1 MRQALAVLVLL
12 IAAAPAA
19 ARVRPARAPHRI
31 LWIGAHPDDEI
42 LLSPLLGRDCVE
54 RGAACAMLVMTR
66 GEAGGSAEVRAGEL
80 AASAAM
86 LHATLTQWT
95 FADVMADV
103 DATWSAAAGG
113 REALLDRIAAAIDA
127 ASPSVVYTFDPRHGS
142 TCHPAHRAIGALV
155 VEAMARRGIAAPLYF
170 VETTSSFASAVADPI
185 VIDAAPFWSYLVR
198 DAQIHAS
205 QFPASQIETFATLP
219 VEQRKVWL
227 LDARSAPRAMYSV
240 ACP

>member
-1 MRQALAVLVLL
+1 MRQTLAVLLL

-54 RGAACAMLVMTR
+54 RGSSCAMLVMTR
-66 GEAGGSAEVRAGEL
+66 GEAGGAAEVRMGEM

-86 LHATLTQWT
+86 LHATLTQWM
-95 FADVMADV
+95 FPDVMADV

-113 REALLDRIAAAIDA
+113 REALLARIAAAIEA
-127 ASPSVVYTFDPRHGS
+127 TAPTVVYTFDPRHGS
-142 TCHPAHRAIGALV
+142 TCHPAHRAIGALAA
-155 VEAMARRGIAAPLYF
+155 EAAARLALPVYF
-170 VETTSSFASAVADPI
+170 VETTSSFRSAVAGPI
-185 VIDAAPFWSYLVR
+185 TVDAAPFWAYLVR
-198 DAQIHAS
+198 DARVHAS
-205 QFPASQIETFATLP
+205 QFPPSQVEMLDALP
-219 VEQRKVWL
+219 AEQRKVWL
-227 LDARSAPRAMYSV
+227 IDAKTAPRAIYSV